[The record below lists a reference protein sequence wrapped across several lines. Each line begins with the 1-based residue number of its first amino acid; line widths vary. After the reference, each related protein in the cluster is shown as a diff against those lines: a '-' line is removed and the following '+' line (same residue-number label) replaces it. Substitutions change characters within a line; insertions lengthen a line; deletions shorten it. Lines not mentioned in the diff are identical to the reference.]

1 MWVARSFL
9 HGAFQMQHFDRI
21 FLAIVGV
28 IFLGVGGFNLF
39 FPVAGMAGFEI
50 QIPTATAHNEIRA
63 NYGGMHLAMGLLF
76 VSGAFVGSLRIPALL
91 VAALFTGGLVLGR
104 SLSLVLDGWPNPFLW
119 TFFALEALGCVVGSV
134 LVKRA
139 WHST

>member
-1 MWVARSFL
+1 MK
-9 HGAFQMQHFDRI
+9 HFDRT
-21 FLAIVGV
+21 FLAVVGV

-39 FPVAGMAGFEI
+39 FPVAGIAAFEI
-50 QIPTATAHNEIRA
+50 QIATASALNEVRA
-63 NYGGMHLAMGLLF
+63 NYGGMHFAMGLLF
-76 VSGAFVGSLRIPALL
+76 VSGALVGRLRVPALL

-104 SLSLVLDGWPNPFLW
+104 SLSLALDGWPNPFLW
-119 TFFALEALGCVVGSV
+119 AFFALEALGCVLGSV